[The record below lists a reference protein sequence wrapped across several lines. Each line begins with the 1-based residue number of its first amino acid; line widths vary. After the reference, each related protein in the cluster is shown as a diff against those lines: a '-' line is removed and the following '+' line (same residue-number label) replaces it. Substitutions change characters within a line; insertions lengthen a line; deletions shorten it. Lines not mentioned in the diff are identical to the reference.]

1 MKTGWLSD
9 GTNRYYMDPE
19 SGKMVHNWKQINN
32 AWMFFDANG
41 HMMTGWIHVNDHY
54 YYLGTDGKMV
64 SNTTLTLNGVSYT
77 FDGNGAYTGNESVP
91 ATEVSIYKEPKQEAE
106 TASSDTK
113 SGASNG
119 KKGLPSDKTT
129 GPGVKKNN

>member
-1 MKTGWLSD
+1 M
-9 GTNRYYMDPE
+9 
-19 SGKMVHNWKQINN
+19 
-32 AWMFFDANG
+32 
-41 HMMTGWIHVNDHY
+41 
-54 YYLGTDGKMV
+54 
-64 SNTTLTLNGVSYT
+64 
-77 FDGNGAYTGNESVP
+77 
-91 ATEVSIYKEPKQEAE
+91 SIYKEPKQEAE

>member
-1 MKTGWLSD
+1 M
-9 GTNRYYMDPE
+9 
-19 SGKMVHNWKQINN
+19 
-32 AWMFFDANG
+32 
-41 HMMTGWIHVNDHY
+41 NDHY